1 MTEGFAYNDLDTEE
15 LQLSL
20 VSHFNYL
27 PGERSSMD
35 KLGVLRSFPE
45 NYVLVEA
52 GTKTEYCYLVKSGR
66 VVGYE
71 KTQSGEERIYQFNEK
86 DAVFLESDLLF
97 DWVVP
102 VEFRTVK
109 PSELVCI
116 DKVALMNAIMENPK
130 ISMEL
135 IHSLSVR
142 FIAAK
147 EQIRNMNFQN
157 ASWKVC
163 NLLLSFAKQ
172 YGVPYDGKILI
183 KEKISQQLMSD
194 MLGINRITAV
204 RIIKELKDQ
213 ELVEQINGFYC
224 VRDMRKLKQY
234 QDGVSRK

>member
-1 MTEGFAYNDLDTEE
+1 M
-15 LQLSL
+15 
-20 VSHFNYL
+20 
-27 PGERSSMD
+27 
-35 KLGVLRSFPE
+35 
-45 NYVLVEA
+45 
-52 GTKTEYCYLVKSGR
+52 
-66 VVGYE
+66 
-71 KTQSGEERIYQFNEK
+71 
-86 DAVFLESDLLF
+86 
-97 DWVVP
+97 
-102 VEFRTVK
+102 K

-172 YGVPYDGKILI
+172 YGVTYDGKILI